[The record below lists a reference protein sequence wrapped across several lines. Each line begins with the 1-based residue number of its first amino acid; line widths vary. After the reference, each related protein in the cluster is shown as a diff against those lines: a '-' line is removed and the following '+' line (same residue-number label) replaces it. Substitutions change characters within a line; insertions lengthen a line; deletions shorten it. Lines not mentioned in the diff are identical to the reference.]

1 MKIEHNLNPIQD
13 ENLGITIYRK
23 TKAVELF
30 ENTDSQKDTIKI
42 EMRVTISQYSDPE
55 MTTPFQYQKEVVK
68 LISVD
73 NTTIVN
79 KNTGEWI
86 ENNGIIY
93 QENALEEDK
102 VTELDFYQN
111 LLSQFIVAGL
121 DRRNDI

>member
-1 MKIEHNLNPIQD
+1 MKIEHVLTPIQD

-23 TKAVELF
+23 TEAVELF
-30 ENTDSQKDTIKI
+30 ENTDSQKNTIKI

-55 MTTPFQYQKEVVK
+55 MTIPFEYQKEVVR

-86 ENNGIIY
+86 ENNGVTY

-102 VTELDFYQN
+102 ITELDFYQN

>member
-1 MKIEHNLNPIQD
+1 MKIEHNLTPIQD

-30 ENTDSQKDTIKI
+30 ENVDSEKNTIKI
-42 EMRVTISQYSDPE
+42 EMRVTISNFIDAE
-55 MTTPFQYQKEVVK
+55 MAIPFEYQKEVVK

-73 NTTIVN
+73 STTIVD

-86 ENNGIIY
+86 ENNGVTY

-111 LLSQFIVAGL
+111 ILSQFIVAGL

>member
-1 MKIEHNLNPIQD
+1 MKIEHDLQPIQD
-13 ENLGITIYRK
+13 ENLGITVYRK
-23 TKAVELF
+23 TKVVELF
-30 ENTDSQKDTIKI
+30 ENVDSEKNTIKI

-55 MTTPFQYQKEVVK
+55 MTIPFEYQKEVVK

-73 NTTIVN
+73 NTTIVD

-86 ENNGIIY
+86 ENNGVTY
-93 QENALEEDK
+93 QEEALPEDK
-102 VTELDFYQN
+102 ITELDFYQN